1 MIRISRS
8 DDPATAADEERQI
21 NITGNPDSV
30 ALAKSLINMSLDL
43 HKASL
48 ERGASQ
54 EDDREQ
60 DADRRRDRRDD
71 REDSSGRTGGHRG
84 GYSGREAM
92 GSGSLASLL
101 SKPDVLAAVS
111 MITQISQGGGIGF
124 GQMGTRAAR
133 GPYPGGR
140 AARPEEERREN
151 KR

>member
-1 MIRISRS
+1 M
-8 DDPATAADEERQI
+8 
-21 NITGNPDSV
+21 
-30 ALAKSLINMSLDL
+30 
-43 HKASL
+43 

-54 EDDREQ
+54 EDDRDQ
-60 DADRRRDRRDD
+60 DAERRRDRRDE

-124 GQMGTRAAR
+124 GQVSKFFLLTSVTVMQISTTFYNEGFPTMTK
-133 GPYPGGR
+133 
-140 AARPEEERREN
+140 RPTTKYEKN
-151 KR
+151 HP